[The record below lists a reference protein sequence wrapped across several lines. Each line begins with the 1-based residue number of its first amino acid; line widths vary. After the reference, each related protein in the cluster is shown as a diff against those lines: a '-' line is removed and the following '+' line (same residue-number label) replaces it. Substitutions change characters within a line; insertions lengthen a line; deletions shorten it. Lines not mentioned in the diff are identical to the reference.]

1 MHDAHD
7 LSALRLRG
15 HSRPDQKRPAHTGT
29 ILSGLAIAGLAAFGL
44 SLSPRDASA
53 VEFTAADGEVT
64 GSIDATISVGAALR
78 VSDRDMDLVG
88 RENDGTANSVNGD
101 NGNLNYDSG
110 DFVSGA
116 GRLLYE
122 AGVSWKNLSGFSRGL
137 YLYDTVIMNSD
148 TKRTPLT
155 SRAEEELGDDFT
167 LLDAYVALDV
177 PMGSSYLTL
186 RGGNLLLS
194 WGESTFIQNG
204 INSIN
209 PVNVSKIRAA
219 GAEIKD
225 ALTPVPMASA
235 SLSFNERFSAE
246 GFYQFAWDHTEIEP
260 EGTFFSTNDFASPG
274 GEWVM
279 LGFGAPGISDNP
291 PDDMQNIPIG
301 SGVRRSNDH
310 DAKDDGQFGV
320 ALRWFEPNL
329 NDTEFG
335 FYYTKLHSR
344 LPLISALTG
353 RAEDLANG
361 FYAENARYFRE
372 FPEDISTFGLSFN
385 TELSMF
391 GTAVQGELSMKQDQ
405 PLQVDDVEL
414 LFAAL
419 SPLKVR
425 AAAGQHAGEFIFEQS
440 QLGLYGF
447 EEEIPGYRKKDVLQA
462 QMTLTQSVGPHIG
475 ADQFI
480 VLGEVGGTFVQDME
494 DPDVLRYEAPG
505 TYTSGNAFFTEAILA
520 TGAQVQPETENAD
533 AFADDTSWGYR
544 LVLRGD
550 YNGAIGSINLQP
562 QIAWSHDVSGTTPS
576 PIVNF
581 IEGRKTIT
589 TSLTASYLFAWNF
602 QVSYTNSFGG
612 DIYNLL
618 SDRDFVAFTLGYSY

>member
-1 MHDAHD
+1 MQKHVLA
-7 LSALRLRG
+7 LSTLALPSL
-15 HSRPDQKRPAHTGT
+15 T
-29 ILSGLAIAGLAAFGL
+29 LSGLVLLGLTM
-44 SLSPRDASA
+44 SPRAASA
-53 VEFTAADGEVT
+53 VEFSVADGELT
-64 GSIDATISVGAALR
+64 GSLDATLSVGAALR

-88 RENDGTANSVNGD
+88 RENGGTANSVNGD

-116 GRLLYE
+116 GRIAYE
-122 AGVSWKNLSGFSRGL
+122 AEARWKNLSGFTRAL
-137 YLYDTVIMNSD
+137 YLYDNVIMNGD
-148 TKRTPLT
+148 TKRTPLS
-155 SRAEEELGDDFT
+155 SRAEEELGNDFT
-167 LLDAYVALDV
+167 LLDAYLALDV
-177 PMGSSYLTL
+177 PIGSSYLTL

-219 GAEIKD
+219 GAEVKD
-225 ALTPVPMASA
+225 ALVPVPMASA
-235 SLSFNERFSAE
+235 SLGLNERFSVE
-246 GFYQFAWDHTEIEP
+246 GFYQFVWDHTEIEP

-291 PDDMQNIPIG
+291 PNDALSLPIG
-301 SGVRRSNDH
+301 SAVRREEDH
-310 DAKDDGQFGV
+310 DAKDDGQFG
-320 ALRWFEPNL
+320 AAIRWFEPNL
-329 NDTEFG
+329 GDTEFG
-335 FYYTKLHSR
+335 FYFTRLHSR
-344 LPLISALTG
+344 LPLISARTG
-353 RAEDLANG
+353 TEQSFLG
-361 FYAENARYFRE
+361 EGHYSKSTRYFRE
-372 FPEDISTFGLSFN
+372 FPEDIDTFGFSVN
-385 TELSMF
+385 AAVPGT
-391 GTAVQGELSMKQDQ
+391 GTALQGELSMRKDQ

-419 SPLKVR
+419 TPLNIPSP
-425 AAAGQHAGEFIFEQS
+425 AGPYAGQLIFENN
-440 QLGLYGF
+440 QLGDFGF
-447 EEEIPGYRKKDVLQA
+447 EEYISGYRKKDVLQA
-462 QMTLTQSVGPHIG
+462 QMTLTQAIGPHVG

-480 VLGEVGGTFVQDME
+480 LLGEVGGTFVQDME

-505 TYTSGNAFFTEAILA
+505 TYTSGNQFFTDVV
-520 TGAQVQPETENAD
+520 TSQNSDGSFNHPQPETENAD